1 MGSFAKGT
9 QSALY
14 IGKQSDEDAKATTFY
29 KMLFNSSS
37 LGSSTNMTDAK
48 TITGKRDA
56 KRPIMGNHDVTG
68 SITVPLDCTTFG
80 LYLAM
85 GFGES
90 YSSSVHTF
98 SVSDEMPSFTIV
110 QAIPMNGSTYYD
122 VFIGCK
128 LNSMSFEI
136 GGDGELTA
144 DLDIMGMK
152 HEGTSDAPTGI
163 SDATSLD
170 FDRIVALNVEAPEQ
184 GSSAITVAKTFS
196 VNIDFGLDG
205 DSYFLGADGYRG
217 TISEGILTATGTLN
231 CMLKD
236 STLLSLASD
245 GAETSLSIKAVGYED
260 AKYMKISFA
269 NIMFEEATP
278 GIEGPRGIAVD
289 FNYHAYSTDNTS
301 SVTIDLKNGINHAYY
316 AAST

>member
-1 MGSFAKGT
+1 MGLFAKGT
-9 QSALY
+9 QSAIY
-14 IGKQSDEDAKATTFY
+14 IGKQSSESDLATNFF
-29 KMLFNSSS
+29 KIPFNSSS
-37 LGSSTNMTDAK
+37 LGSSTNMTDAE

-85 GFGES
+85 GFGEVYNS
-90 YSSSVHTF
+90 GTHTF
-98 SVSDEMPSFTIV
+98 TVSDEMPSFTIV
-110 QAIPMNGSTYYD
+110 QAIPMGGSTYYD

-152 HEGTSDAPTGI
+152 HEGKTEMPTGI
-163 SDATSLD
+163 STATTLD
-170 FDRIVALNVEAPEQ
+170 FDRIVALNAEAPTR
-184 GSSAITVAKTFS
+184 SSSTITVAKSFS
-196 VNIDFGLDG
+196 VNVDFGLDG

-231 CMLKD
+231 CMLND
-236 STLLSLASD
+236 TSLLIVASN
-245 GAETSLSIKAVGYED
+245 GTETSLSIKAVGYED
-260 AKYMKISFA
+260 TKYMQISFA
-269 NIMFEEATP
+269 NVMFEEATP
-278 GIEGPRGIAVD
+278 NIEGPRGIAVD

-301 SVTIDLKNGINHAYY
+301 SVTIVLKNELENAYY
-316 AAST
+316 AS